1 MTADAPTILATS
13 AGFRRGPR
21 GPYDVRVGPIHRF
34 AAELAGD
41 PVRLTGAIDAAADL
55 VLDTADA
62 CAMMIR

>member
-34 AAELAGD
+34 AAELSGARNPKICVLTQATVD
-41 PVRLTGAIDAAADL
+41 P
-55 VLDTADA
+55 
-62 CAMMIR
+62 